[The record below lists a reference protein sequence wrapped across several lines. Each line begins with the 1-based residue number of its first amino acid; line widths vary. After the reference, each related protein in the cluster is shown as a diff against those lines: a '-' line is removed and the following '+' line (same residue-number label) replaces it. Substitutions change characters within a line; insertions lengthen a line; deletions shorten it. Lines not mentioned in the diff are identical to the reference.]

1 MTAPGGRRPI
11 TVHGGSNGIEAHYD
25 DMVCS
30 ARLFARA
37 GLDCADHSLAL
48 HGYLAE
54 PDVLAS
60 VPLDPG
66 GAASFETALLAA
78 LDGPHGL
85 TWIAAECGGIDVQLR
100 AAAASYLA
108 VDRLKERYGPEVV
121 GAVKLLRAEAAGAGA
136 ALHGKS
142 WKAAMSKAASAD
154 PELLDAMIGFWSQFH
169 LTRLLA
175 AYPDG
180 RPRLTATGTTAG
192 TAPRSLQ
199 DIMAGLAQRDLG
211 KGGDIDVK
219 IITDADGHRHV
230 LVDIPGTKSWS
241 PDPRSGDV
249 TSVGTDLRAISGTST
264 TYEKAVIEAL
274 RRAGVRPDD
283 PVMLVGHSEGGMIA
297 VNTAE
302 QLSHTHEFQVTH
314 VVTAGSPIGHL
325 HVPAGVSVLAL
336 ENDGDVVPHCDG
348 TDNPDHTNVT
358 TVVLHR
364 NSGDIGTNHRLAT
377 SYVPGAGDVDASD
390 DPSVRSYLESIR
402 GFLQSGQVET
412 HTFHAERLP

>member
-1 MTAPGGRRPI
+1 MTPSSGRRPI

-25 DMVCS
+25 DMLCS
-30 ARLFARA
+30 ARLFARG

-85 TWIAAECGGIDVQLR
+85 TWIAAECGAIDVQLR
-100 AAAASYLA
+100 AAAAGYLA
-108 VDRLKERYGPEVV
+108 VDRLKERYGPEVL
-121 GAVKLLRAEAAGAGA
+121 GAVKLLRAEAAGADA

-142 WKAAMSKAASAD
+142 WKAAMSHAASAD
-154 PELLDAMIGFWSQFH
+154 PELMDAMIGFWSQWQ

-180 RPRLTATGTTAG
+180 RPKLTATGTTAG
-192 TAPRSLQ
+192 VAPRSLQ
-199 DIMAGLAQRDLG
+199 DIMAGLAQRNQG

-219 IITDADGHRHV
+219 IITDAAGHRHV
-230 LVDIPGTKSWS
+230 LVDIPGTKTLT

-249 TSVGTDLRAISGTST
+249 TSLGTSARSVLGSNT

-283 PVMLVGHSEGGMIA
+283 PVMLVGHSQGGMIA

-302 QLSHTHEFQVTH
+302 QLSHTHEFHVTTI
-314 VVTAGSPIGHL
+314 VTAGSPIGHL

-336 ENDGDVVPHCDG
+336 ENDGDMIPHCDG
-348 TDNPDHTNVT
+348 VDNPDHTNVT

-364 NSGDIGTNHRLAT
+364 DSGDVIRNHELTA
-377 SYVPGAGDVDASD
+377 SYLPGAGDIDASD

-402 GFLQSGQVET
+402 GFLQPGRVET
-412 HTFHAERLP
+412 HAFHAQRVP